1 VKVERALAL
10 ARAARQQ
17 ERRAADRDRLR
28 ALVLAAHNAT
38 RRCQRVAHR
47 TGQPLDLR
55 ALSAA
60 LESAA
65 TAVSRARNR
74 AVLDARAETEEREP

>member
-1 VKVERALAL
+1 MKVERALA
-10 ARAARQQ
+10 RAARRQ

-38 RRCQRVAHR
+38 RRCERLCR
-47 TGQPLDLR
+47 RSPGPLDLR
-55 ALSAA
+55 ALRAA